1 MLARAESEVS
11 RVELDPRRLTVLAAI
26 ARTGGVLAAA
36 DVLHVTPS
44 AVSQQLA
51 RLEREA
57 GLTLV
62 VRGGRRL
69 ELTPA
74 GEALAEHGRRI
85 VEELA
90 AATETVT
97 ELTESVTGTV
107 TLTSFVTAIP
117 TLVAPALTAVH
128 ATHPAIT
135 VRLLPEE
142 SGLARLR
149 AGAVDLVMVELDAR
163 SYRPPVRGL
172 RDVAL
177 LDDPYLL
184 VLPADWTLPR
194 GERRSTR
201 LRGALELPWVAGPQG
216 SAMRSVLERL
226 GRDAGAKPQIAHEM
240 TEFPAVLALVR
251 AGLGV
256 AIVPRLALP
265 PQQGLGGLRTLELP
279 GVGARQVMVR
289 HRAARG
295 EPTRAARVVLDALV
309 ARAAEA
315 GGGTP

>member
-1 MLARAESEVS
+1 M
-11 RVELDPRRLTVLAAI
+11 ELDPRRLTVLAAI

-36 DVLHVTPS
+36 DALHVTPS

-51 RLEREA
+51 RLERET

-90 AATETVT
+90 AAADAVS
-97 ELTESVTGTV
+97 ELTDSVTGTV
-107 TLTSFVTAIP
+107 TLSSFVTAIA
-117 TLVAPALTAVH
+117 TLVAPALRALQ

-135 VRLLPEE
+135 VRLVPDE
-142 SGLARLR
+142 SALDRLR
-149 AGAVDLVMVELDAR
+149 AGTIDLVMVEVAGG
-163 SYRPPVRGL
+163 SGRPPARGL
-172 RDVAL
+172 RDVVL

-184 VLPADWTLPR
+184 VLPADWALPR

-201 LRGALELPWVAGPQG
+201 LRGALELPWVVGPPG
-216 SAMRSVLERL
+216 TATRSVLDRL
-226 GRDAGAKPQIAHEM
+226 GRDAGASPRIAHEAG
-240 TEFPAVLALVR
+240 EFPAVFALVR

-256 AIVPRLALP
+256 SIAPRLALRAGTTAGLRALDLP
-265 PQQGLGGLRTLELP
+265 GLG
-279 GVGARQVMVR
+279 ARHVLVR
-289 HRAARG
+289 HRAGRG

-309 ARAAEA
+309 ARAAELT
-315 GGGTP
+315 TPSKNPR

>member
-1 MLARAESEVS
+1 M
-11 RVELDPRRLTVLAAI
+11 ELDPRRLTVLAAI

-36 DVLHVTPS
+36 DALHVTPS

-51 RLEREA
+51 RLERET

-90 AATETVT
+90 AATDAVS
-97 ELTESVTGTV
+97 ELTDSVTGTV
-107 TLTSFVTAIP
+107 TLASFVTAIA
-117 TLVAPALTAVH
+117 TLVAPALH
-128 ATHPAIT
+128 ALRSTHPAIA
-135 VRLLPEE
+135 VRLVPEE
-142 SGLARLR
+142 SALARLR
-149 AGAVDLVMVELDAR
+149 AGTTDLVMVELDAG
-163 SYRPPVRGL
+163 SHRPPARGL

-184 VLPADWTLPR
+184 VLPADWALPS

-201 LRGALELPWVAGPQG
+201 LRGAFELPWVAGPPG
-216 SAMRSVLERL
+216 SATRSVLDRL
-226 GRDAGAKPQIAHEM
+226 GRDAGAAPRIAHEAA
-240 TEFPAVLALVR
+240 EFPAVFALVR

-256 AIVPRLALP
+256 AIVPRLALRAGATAGLRALDLP
-265 PQQGLGGLRTLELP
+265 GLG
-279 GVGARQVMVR
+279 ARHVVVR
-289 HRAARG
+289 HRAGRG

-309 ARAAEA
+309 ARAAEVA
-315 GGGTP
+315 TPAAKAR

>member
-1 MLARAESEVS
+1 M
-11 RVELDPRRLTVLAAI
+11 ELDPRRLTVLAAI

-36 DVLHVTPS
+36 DALHVTPS

-51 RLEREA
+51 RLERET
-57 GLTLV
+57 GVTLV

-90 AATETVT
+90 AATDTVT
-97 ELTESVTGTV
+97 ELTDSVTGTV
-107 TLTSFVTAIP
+107 TLASFVTAIAA
-117 TLVAPALTAVH
+117 LVGPALRALQ

-135 VRLLPEE
+135 VRLVPEE
-142 SGLARLR
+142 SALARLR
-149 AGAVDLVMVELDAR
+149 AGTTDLVMVELDAG
-163 SYRPPVRGL
+163 SHRPPARGL

-184 VLPADWTLPR
+184 VLPAGWALPS

-201 LRGALELPWVAGPQG
+201 LRGALELPWIAGPPG
-216 SAMRSVLERL
+216 SATRSVLDRL
-226 GRDAGAKPQIAHEM
+226 GRDAGATPRIAHEVE
-240 TEFPAVLALVR
+240 EFPAVLALVR

-256 AIVPRLALP
+256 AVVPRLALP
-265 PQQGLGGLRTLELP
+265 AAPGRAGAAAAFRALELP
-279 GVGARQVMVR
+279 GLGVRHVVVR
-289 HRAARG
+289 HRAGRG
-295 EPTRAARVVLDALV
+295 EPNRAARVVLDALA
-309 ARAAEA
+309 ARAAEVA
-315 GGGTP
+315 HPDGTVP

>member
-1 MLARAESEVS
+1 MD
-11 RVELDPRRLTVLAAI
+11 LDPRRLTVLAAI

-57 GLTLV
+57 GLALV
-62 VRGGRRL
+62 VRGGRRV

-74 GEALAEHGRRI
+74 GEALAEHGRRV

-90 AATETVT
+90 AATETVA

-107 TLTSFVTAIP
+107 TLASFVTA
-117 TLVAPALTAVH
+117 TATVVAPALPELQAE
-128 ATHPAIT
+128 HPGIT
-135 VRLLPEE
+135 VRVVDVPDDVALT
-142 SGLARLR
+142 RLR
-149 AGAVDLVMVELDAR
+149 AGTADLAMAELDAGSR
-163 SYRPPVRGL
+163 RPPPRGL

-184 VLPADWTLPR
+184 VLPAGWTLPR

-201 LRGALELPWVAGPQG
+201 LRGALELPWVAGPPG
-216 SAMRSVLERL
+216 SATRSVLDRI
-226 GRDAGAKPQIAHEM
+226 GRDAGTAPRVAHEIS
-240 TEFPAVLALVR
+240 EFPAVLALVR

-256 AIVPRLALP
+256 AIVPRLALRTVEP
-265 PQQGLGGLRTLELP
+265 AGSGELRALDLPGLG
-279 GVGARQVMVR
+279 ARHVIVR
-289 HRAARG
+289 HRAGRG
-295 EPTRAARVVLDALV
+295 EPTRAARIVLDALLT
-309 ARAAEA
+309 RASRLGGPA
-315 GGGTP
+315 GGTG